1 MTVNIIG
8 INAKQREGD
17 GVINTTSRSSNWS
30 VGLSPFIIGPI
41 DLYKNAPCKQAIRF
55 ENLWQFSKCYWR
67 YNSNGEPNSL
77 YYDWAKKGF
86 EDYKPI
92 RYPMGKGAK
101 PEYSWWNGERLSY
114 IEARK
119 KIYIPYYAQSVSK
132 TNAWLKLKEEYKSRG
147 NQITLWD
154 FDGYNYLDLNMSFD
168 DVINFEGASMG
179 HSFVLAMMLEG
190 YIKY

>member
-77 YYDWAKKGF
+77 YFDNF
-86 EDYKPI
+86 LI
-92 RYPMGKGAK
+92 RAYN
-101 PEYSWWNGERLSY
+101 EINEQYNCISD
-114 IEARK
+114 
-119 KIYIPYYAQSVSK
+119 
-132 TNAWLKLKEEYKSRG
+132 EEYIIKK
-147 NQITLWD
+147 L
-154 FDGYNYLDLNMSFD
+154 
-168 DVINFEGASMG
+168 
-179 HSFVLAMMLEG
+179 LE
-190 YIKY
+190 